1 MSELVSKFILSLTIF
16 PILLGLLS
24 SAKVIAQEPEPCL
37 VEARPGTSP
46 VPACPPRLR
55 TPIQPNFSEEERRG
69 FEQRGFDN
77 FLRDA
82 LNGNSDPMGGGTIGG
97 AVESDAGLAP
107 ISPESRGIGPTFDP
121 TDVIIPRGGV
131 RGR

>member
-1 MSELVSKFILSLTIF
+1 MSKSVSNLIISLTVF
-16 PILLGLLS
+16 PVLLSILS
-24 SAKVIAQEPEPCL
+24 SARVRAQETEPCL
-37 VEARPGTSP
+37 VEARPGPSL

-55 TPIQPNFSEEERRG
+55 TPIQPTFSEEERRG
-69 FEQRGFDN
+69 FQQRGFDN

-82 LNGNSDPMGGGTIGG
+82 LNGNSDPIGGGTIGG
-97 AVESDAGLAP
+97 GVESNAGLEP
-107 ISPESRGIGPTFDP
+107 ISPEVRGIGPTFDP

>member
-1 MSELVSKFILSLTIF
+1 MS
-16 PILLGLLS
+16 
-24 SAKVIAQEPEPCL
+24 QETPPCL
-37 VEARPGTSP
+37 VEARPGTRP

-55 TPIQPNFSEEERRG
+55 DRIQPTFSEEERRG

-82 LNGNSDPMGGGTIGG
+82 LNGNSDPIGGGTIGG
-97 AVESDAGLAP
+97 GVESDAGLVP
-107 ISPESRGIGPTFDP
+107 ISPEVRGIGPIFDP

>member
-1 MSELVSKFILSLTIF
+1 MSKSVSKLIISLTLF
-16 PILLGLLS
+16 PLLVGILS
-24 SAKVIAQEPEPCL
+24 SARVISQETQPCL

-55 TPIQPNFSEEERRG
+55 TPIQPTFSEEERRG
-69 FEQRGFDN
+69 FQQRGFDN
-77 FLRDA
+77 FLLDA
-82 LNGNSDPMGGGTIGG
+82 LNGNSDPIGGGTIGG
-97 AVESDAGLAP
+97 GVESDAGLVP

>member
-1 MSELVSKFILSLTIF
+1 MFKSLSNFILSFTVF
-16 PILLGLLS
+16 PVLLGILS
-24 SAKVIAQEPEPCL
+24 SPTVRAQETPPCL

-46 VPACPPRLR
+46 VPACPPGLR
-55 TPIQPNFSEEERRG
+55 DRIQPTFSEEERRG
-69 FEQRGFDN
+69 FQQRGFDN

-82 LNGNSDPMGGGTIGG
+82 LNGNSDPIGGGTIGG
-97 AVESDAGLAP
+97 AVESDGGLMP
-107 ISPESRGIGPTFDP
+107 ISPETRGIGPTFDP

>member
-1 MSELVSKFILSLTIF
+1 MSEQTAKLIISVALF
-16 PILLGLLS
+16 PMLWGVIS
-24 SAKVIAQEPEPCL
+24 SARVLAQETEPCQ

-46 VPACPPRLR
+46 VPACPPTLR
-55 TPIQPNFSEEERRG
+55 TPIQPTFSEEERRG

-97 AVESDAGLAP
+97 AVESDAGLVP
-107 ISPESRGIGPTFDP
+107 ISPEVRGIEPTFDP

>member
-1 MSELVSKFILSLTIF
+1 MSVKTAKLIISLALF
-16 PILLGLLS
+16 PMLWGVIS
-24 SAKVIAQEPEPCL
+24 SSRVIAQETEPCL
-37 VEARPGTSP
+37 IEARPRTSP

-55 TPIQPNFSEEERRG
+55 TRIQPTFSEEERRG

-77 FLRDA
+77 FLLDA
-82 LNGNSDPMGGGTIGG
+82 LNGNSDPIGGGTIGG
-97 AVESDAGLAP
+97 AVESDAGLVP
-107 ISPESRGIGPTFDP
+107 ISPEARGIGPTFDP

>member
-1 MSELVSKFILSLTIF
+1 MSKSVSKLIISLTLF
-16 PILLGLLS
+16 HLLLGILP
-24 SAKVIAQEPEPCL
+24 SARVIAQETEPCQ
-37 VEARPGTSP
+37 VEARPGPSP

-55 TPIQPNFSEEERRG
+55 TQIQPTFSEEERRG
-69 FEQRGFDN
+69 FQQRGFDN
-77 FLRDA
+77 FLLDA

-97 AVESDAGLAP
+97 AVESDGGLVP
-107 ISPESRGIGPTFDP
+107 ISPEFRGIAPTFDP

>member
-1 MSELVSKFILSLTIF
+1 MSVQTAKLIIALAVF
-16 PILLGLLS
+16 PILWGVIS
-24 SAKVIAQEPEPCL
+24 SSRVIAQETEPCL
-37 VEARPGTSP
+37 VEARPGPSP

-55 TPIQPNFSEEERRG
+55 TPIQPTFSEEERRG
-69 FEQRGFDN
+69 FQQRGFDN

-97 AVESDAGLAP
+97 GVESDAGLEP
-107 ISPESRGIGPTFDP
+107 ISPEVRGIGPTFDP